1 MDTKNKLIFEQKS
14 VIIYDFKRKDSY
26 RAIAAHVRCK
36 KSVVGNV
43 INKFI
48 ETRSTEPQ
56 PRTGRP
62 RLLNDCARITL
73 KKLVTNKKID
83 FCAM

>member
-1 MDTKNKLIFEQKS
+1 MGVRKELTPEQKLT
-14 VIIYDFKRKDSY
+14 IIYDFKRKDSY